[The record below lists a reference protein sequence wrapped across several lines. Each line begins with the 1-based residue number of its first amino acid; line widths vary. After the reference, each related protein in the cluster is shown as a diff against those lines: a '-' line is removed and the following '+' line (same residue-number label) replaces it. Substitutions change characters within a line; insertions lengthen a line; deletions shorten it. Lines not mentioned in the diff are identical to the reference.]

1 VTKRRRSRGRK
12 RNRNNNI
19 NNATTGKHP
28 YPEHFWSIKFFSTDI
43 YAPSKRL
50 ITPSLLVCTLYPI
63 WAHCLVNPLIKRD
76 VEERKVDGS
85 GSWQQ
90 SWGEFQWMLIAAGAK
105 HPSWDSD
112 CAYIDA
118 ALGHSCG
125 ISRKT
130 FLPTGKILGLALV
143 RRPRTATSFDEEG
156 SSSSDGDGDWA
167 YSGGSILHGKW
178 SALMGSALTTE
189 HWRVCRVICF
199 TQPIAGPWL
208 LQGPP
213 KKLSSYQQ
221 GAQLLKWVIYRL
233 EHQHYTY
240 AQY

>member
-1 VTKRRRSRGRK
+1 MDANS
-12 RNRNNNI
+12 
-19 NNATTGKHP
+19 
-28 YPEHFWSIKFFSTDI
+28 
-43 YAPSKRL
+43 
-50 ITPSLLVCTLYPI
+50 
-63 WAHCLVNPLIKRD
+63 
-76 VEERKVDGS
+76 
-85 GSWQQ
+85 
-90 SWGEFQWMLIAAGAK
+90 AGAK

-156 SSSSDGDGDWA
+156 SSSSDGNGDWA

-178 SALMGSALTTE
+178 SALRLMGSALTTE
-189 HWRVCRVICF
+189 HWRVCRVMCF

-240 AQY
+240 AQYVLGTVKPVARACNWEAKATTTSVDARRAARAAREAGPPSAAAMHASATKQ